1 MIELYI
7 LNGCPYCIMAVDI
20 LNKKKIKYNSIVV
33 AYDKKEEYK
42 KLHKME
48 TFPQIFIK
56 KGGKKLK
63 IGGLTELTKYFDIS
77 NNLKKNNI
85 KINILDEIYKL

>member
-7 LNGCPYCIMAVDI
+7 LNGCPYCIMAVDM
-20 LNKKKIKYNSIVV
+20 LKKKKIDYKSIVV
-33 AYDKKEEYK
+33 SYDKKEEYK

-56 KGGKKLK
+56 KGQKKIK
-63 IGGLTELTKYFDIS
+63 IGGLSELTKYFETID
-77 NNLKKNNI
+77 NLKKNNI

>member
-56 KGGKKLK
+56 KGKQKIK
-63 IGGLTELTKYFDIS
+63 IGGLSELTKYFEIVD
-77 NNLKKNNI
+77 NFKKNNI